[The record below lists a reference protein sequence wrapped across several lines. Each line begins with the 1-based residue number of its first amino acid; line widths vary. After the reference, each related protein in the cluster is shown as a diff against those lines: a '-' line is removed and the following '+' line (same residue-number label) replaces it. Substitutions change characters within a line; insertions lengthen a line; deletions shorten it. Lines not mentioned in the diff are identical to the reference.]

1 MKTKNVYITIVL
13 SVAFLALL
21 LSIRMVVTKSLFF
34 GFYVWNSFLAILPIF
49 LSSYLVNGKLT
60 RPVSLLVFIIWLLF
74 FPNAAYL
81 VTDVLHFKE
90 KKGMPLWFDLILVI
104 QASWIGLFA
113 TTVSLKQ
120 INIFLYL
127 KLGNKLALI
136 GIIIIIILTSYGVYL
151 GRFLRFNSWDFLTNP
166 NLIINETLDRV
177 VHPFSH
183 IRTWF
188 FVFVFSLFIGL
199 KYLFYNVNYD
209 EISKKVM

>member
-1 MKTKNVYITIVL
+1 
-13 SVAFLALL
+13 
-21 LSIRMVVTKSLFF
+21 
-34 GFYVWNSFLAILPIF
+34 
-49 LSSYLVNGKLT
+49 
-60 RPVSLLVFIIWLLF
+60 
-74 FPNAAYL
+74 
-81 VTDVLHFKE
+81 
-90 KKGMPLWFDLILVI
+90 MPLWFDLILVI